1 MGYEPPV
8 DDPIARGK
16 VRCSDGEDCDCSC
29 NDFEPDVTYDEYYN
43 D

>member
-8 DDPIARGK
+8 DDPVARGYFF
-16 VRCSDGEDCDCSC
+16 CIDGEDCDCGC
-29 NDFEPDVTYDEYYN
+29 NIFEPDVTYDEYYN